1 MSDRASA
8 AERVRQALTELG
20 LDARIQELPD
30 STRTAEQAAQAVGMT
45 VGQIVKSLV
54 FMTDDGPLLV
64 CASGDNRV
72 SLDKLNQLVEGTV
85 RQASPDEVRSAT
97 GFAIGGVPPTGFARP
112 LPTFIDRDLM
122 PYDEIC
128 AAAGTPHAVFRT
140 TPLDLQRMT
149 EGVFAD
155 VKDESSPS

>member
-1 MSDRASA
+1 MTDRASA

-20 LDARIQELPD
+20 LDAQIQELPD

-54 FMTDDGPLLV
+54 FMNGDEPVLV
-64 CASGDNRV
+64 CASGANRV
-72 SLDKLNQLVEGTV
+72 STDKLDGLVEGAV

-97 GFAIGGVPPTGFARP
+97 GFAIGGVPPTGFAHP

-140 TPLDLQRMT
+140 TPLQLQRMT
-149 EGVFAD
+149 DGTFAD
-155 VKDESSPS
+155 IKDETSPA

>member
-1 MSDRASA
+1 MTERAPA
-8 AERVRQALTELG
+8 TERVQTALAELD
-20 LDARIQELPD
+20 LEATIEELPD
-30 STRTAEQAAQAVGMT
+30 STRTAQDAAQAVGLT

-54 FMTDDGPLLV
+54 FMTDDEPVLV
-64 CASGDNRV
+64 CASGAHRV
-72 SLDKLNQLVEGTV
+72 STEKLSGLLDGSV
-85 RQASPDEVRSAT
+85 RQAKPDEVRSAT

-122 PYDEIC
+122 QYDEVC
-128 AAAGTPHAVFRT
+128 AAAGTPSSVFRT

-155 VKDESSPS
+155 LKDELG

>member
-8 AERVRQALTELG
+8 AERVRNALTELG

-54 FMTDDGPLLV
+54 FMTDEEPLLV
-64 CASGDNRV
+64 CASGANRV
-72 SLDKLNQLVEGTV
+72 SIPKLDQLVEGTV

-112 LPTFIDRDLM
+112 LVTFIDRDLM
-122 PYDEIC
+122 QYEEIC

-149 EGVFAD
+149 DGAFAD
-155 VKDESSPS
+155 LKDG

>member
-1 MSDRASA
+1 MSGRTSA
-8 AERVRQALTELG
+8 VERVQKALSEIG
-20 LDARIQELPD
+20 MEASIDELPD
-30 STRTAEQAAQAVGMT
+30 STRTAQEAAQAVGLT

-54 FMTDDGPLLV
+54 FMNDDEPVLV
-64 CASGDNRV
+64 CASGANRV
-72 SLDKLNQLVEGTV
+72 STDKLCQLLEGTV
-85 RQASPDEVRSAT
+85 RQAKPDEVRSAT

-112 LPTFIDRDLM
+112 LTTLIDRDLM
-122 PYDEIC
+122 QYDEIC

-155 VKDESSPS
+155 VKDAAA

>member
-1 MSDRASA
+1 MSKKASA
-8 AERVRQALTELG
+8 VERVQRALGELNIEAVI
-20 LDARIQELPD
+20 DELPD
-30 STRTAEQAAQAVGMT
+30 STRTAQEAAQAVGLT

-54 FMTDDGPLLV
+54 FMNGDDPVLV
-64 CASGDNRV
+64 CASGMNRV
-72 SLDKLNQLVEGTV
+72 SLDKLNQLVEGPV
-85 RQASPDEVRSAT
+85 RQANPDEVRAAT

-112 LPTFIDRDLM
+112 LTTFIDRDLM
-122 PYDEIC
+122 QYDEIC

-155 VKDESSPS
+155 VKVESSN

>member
-1 MSDRASA
+1 MSKKASA
-8 AERVRQALTELG
+8 VERVQRALGELNIET
-20 LDARIQELPD
+20 AIEELPD
-30 STRTAEQAAQAVGMT
+30 STRTAQEAAQAVGLT

-54 FMTDDGPLLV
+54 FMNDDEPLLV
-64 CASGDNRV
+64 CASGANRV
-72 SLDKLNQLVEGTV
+72 SLEKLNRLVDGAV

-112 LPTFIDRDLM
+112 LTTLIDRDLM
-122 PYDEIC
+122 QYEGIC

-155 VKDESSPS
+155 VKADPAS

>member
-1 MSDRASA
+1 MNARPSA
-8 AERVRQALTELG
+8 VERVKRALHELG
-20 LDARIQELPD
+20 TETTIEELPD
-30 STRTAEQAAQAVGMT
+30 STRTAQAAAQAVGLG

-54 FMTDDGPLLV
+54 FMNGDDPVLV
-64 CASGDNRV
+64 CASGANRV
-72 SLDKLNQLVEGTV
+72 SLDKVSQLVEGTV

-112 LPTFIDRDLM
+112 LTAFIDRDLM
-122 PYDEIC
+122 QYDEIC

-149 EGVFAD
+149 DGVFAD
-155 VKDESSPS
+155 VKDDATG